1 MLWEAFEERVG
12 GVVEVAGV
20 TGPGL
25 IMLSRIPL
33 PARWSATDQVAPA
46 SAALETA
53 YASLSPVG
61 PSICPDVIQITRPS
75 TPYSSTSW
83 GRWWCTAKEAPIAAS
98 RDATAKPIPRLRLT
112 PVTGAV
118 LPASDGGMEG
128 RDSTDAGLLV
138 RGTPAACAHLLGDL
152 PLVGETLSLVRSA
165 VSFIGRAFPLVGP
178 AVTIVGSATGP
189 ALPFLLCFRS
199 AVCNP
204 VAFIG
209 GSVSLVGGRGP
220 HLQVDVAL
228 IQRLVAFVGRP
239 IAFLGCAL
247 TVLGS
252 VHP

>member
-53 YASLSPVG
+53 YARLSPVG

-165 VSFIGRAFPLVGP
+165 VSFIGRAFPLVG
-178 AVTIVGSATGP
+178 SATGP